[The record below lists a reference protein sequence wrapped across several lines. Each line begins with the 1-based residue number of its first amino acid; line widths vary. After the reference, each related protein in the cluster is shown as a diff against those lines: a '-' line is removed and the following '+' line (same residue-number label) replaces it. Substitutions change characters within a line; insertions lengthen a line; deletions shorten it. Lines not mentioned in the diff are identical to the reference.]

1 MHRTEM
7 YLREDQMDAL
17 QNQAFVLTKK
27 EKKRVAISQI
37 VRDAVDLWL
46 KRHKST
52 ETDLILSSPE
62 LLKDIESAKK
72 ELREGKLLTRDRKD
86 AFKK

>member
-27 EKKRVAISQI
+27 GKKRVAISQI

-62 LLKDIESAKK
+62 LLKGIESARQ
-72 ELREGKLLTRDRKD
+72 ELHEGKLLTRDRKE

>member
-17 QNQAFVLTKK
+17 HNQAFVLTKK
-27 EKKRVAISQI
+27 EKKRVAVSQI

-46 KRHKST
+46 KRHHST

-62 LLKDIESAKK
+62 LLSGIKSAKK
-72 ELREGKLLTRDRKD
+72 ELREGKLLTRDRKEV
-86 AFKK
+86 FKK